1 MLLLLLSRLLVL
13 VLSVS
18 GNSCCSLT
26 RNTHMLNITFWKGY
40 TVWTRTLCLLATCP
54 RLFSIFLLFKSV
66 PGSQGLSPFGA
77 CGSSVKF
84 LIPTIVVYNI
94 FQEGLKITVVD

>member
-1 MLLLLLSRLLVL
+1 
-13 VLSVS
+13 
-18 GNSCCSLT
+18 
-26 RNTHMLNITFWKGY
+26 MLNITFWKGY

-94 FQEGLKITVVD
+94 FQEGLKITVVDQCVIDSDQDMNLKTLGDSVPQDDPDK